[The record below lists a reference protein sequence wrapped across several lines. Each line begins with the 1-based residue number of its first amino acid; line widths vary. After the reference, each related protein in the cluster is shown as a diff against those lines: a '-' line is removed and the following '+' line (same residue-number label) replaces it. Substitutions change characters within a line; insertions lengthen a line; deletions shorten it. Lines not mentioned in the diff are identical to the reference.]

1 MCRFRPRAPAR
12 SFHVPVALPPRAA
25 SRRFFARRRY
35 PRFPSHSLAVVRGY
49 SEDAYLRARPRPRNL
64 GTRLEWIRITLLW
77 ARRRL
82 PTSAT
87 TNDAQAHH
95 VERPILVRESKEPR
109 FLRALAFARDAS
121 RRPFTAPRDAVL
133 ALALELSSRRS
144 ARWVPRRPTSHAHR
158 ISFPSFLGGYFAGRV
173 GRERPSKGLAC
184 YGERPS
190 SNIPRAPGSPIPSFR
205 EVRSLLSSW

>member
-1 MCRFRPRAPAR
+1 MCRFRPRAPAQP
-12 SFHVPVALPPRAA
+12 FHVSTALPPWIA

-64 GTRLEWIRITLLW
+64 GTRLEWIRITLFW

-95 VERPILVRESKEPR
+95 TSVPPSSVNSRNRGSCEHSLPRETLHVVH
-109 FLRALAFARDAS
+109 LRRLAT
-121 RRPFTAPRDAVL
+121 PFWLLP
-133 ALALELSSRRS
+133 SSRLRTEARS
-144 ARWVPRRPTSHAHR
+144 GYPEGQRATLPLFAP
-158 ISFPSFLGGYFAGRV
+158 SFPDVYWAGCV